1 MPLLRLNSAMM
12 KYLNMPGLP
21 SFACKRLR
29 AQCNVQDAA
38 QIRKLLSQMAS
49 QAAFQVITGQKACAP
64 LLNQTKN
71 MHGYDYKKAPRSLQV
86 SLDPANLM
94 PQSIR
99 LWIHDQADK

>member
-1 MPLLRLNSAMM
+1 MPLLPLNSAMM

-49 QAAFQVITGQKACAP
+49 QSAFQVITGQKACAP
-64 LLNQTKN
+64 LLNQIKN
-71 MHGYDYKKAPRSLQV
+71 MHGYAYEKAPRSLQV
-86 SLDPANLM
+86 SLDLANLV

-99 LWIHDQADK
+99 LWIHLTI